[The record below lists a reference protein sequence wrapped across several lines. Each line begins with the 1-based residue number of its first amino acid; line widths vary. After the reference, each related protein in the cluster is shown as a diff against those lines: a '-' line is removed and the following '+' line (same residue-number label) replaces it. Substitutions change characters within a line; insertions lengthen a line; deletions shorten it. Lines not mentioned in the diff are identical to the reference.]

1 MWAQLTGGVPAACQV
16 DSQHDEVALGEGDEV
31 SAEEGEVVLG
41 AGEDDKIQYLQGADS
56 VTGWMM
62 RYCVRCTHVYG
73 WI

>member
-1 MWAQLTGGVPAACQV
+1 M

-41 AGEDDKIQYLQGADS
+41 AGEDDEIQYLENGNVSAA
-56 VTGWMM
+56 
-62 RYCVRCTHVYG
+62 HVLMDEDEI